1 MKKQPSKKVLSI
13 NELSPDKVLARWLAE
28 VSTLQQQYSLLNNSI
43 AGTGEQPQ
51 DPSAAGYVGQC
62 TLRQLMSLCERLHSE
77 LADLL
82 QDMKEPDQLSAQ
94 QKFNKLAMHTLQLEE
109 LNQHTQL
116 MLHLAELPAS

>member
-28 VSTLQQQYSLLNNSI
+28 VSTLQQQYSLLNNYI
-43 AGTGEQPQ
+43 AGTGELPQ